1 MIIPLIPGL
10 IRGTS
15 GIDKKLLDK
24 ILGGDVRVIILRYS
38 STDELYKPE
47 KRGAIGDLIDKLV
60 RHGVKAI
67 VLFVKPI
74 GLMTKILNYFIGLI
88 ASSSDVDIDVELVK
102 EIVVS
107 SPYVANI
114 RHEKVKNIGNLNN
127 KQIKIVS
134 KIVSGETFLILNE
147 VREVAEKYKKGKIL
161 VIIDDLP
168 DLIMTLGNKNAYV
181 AIRSIALYLREK
193 GGILLLIFPE
203 GVLPESEEQV
213 FLNLADEIIYI

>member
-1 MIIPLIPGL
+1 M
-10 IRGTS
+10 IRGTG
-15 GIDKKLLDK
+15 GIDKKLLNK
-24 ILGGDVRVIILRYS
+24 ILGGDVRVIVLRYS
-38 STDELYKPE
+38 STDELFKPE
-47 KRGAIGDLIDKLV
+47 KRGAIGDLIDRLV
-60 RHGVKAI
+60 RHDVKAI

-88 ASSSDVDIDVELVK
+88 TSSSDIDIDVELVK

-107 SPYVANI
+107 SPYVANV
-114 RHEKVKNIGNLNN
+114 RHEKVKSIGSLNN
-127 KQIKIVS
+127 KQVQIVS

-147 VREVAEKYKKGKIL
+147 VREVAERYKKGKIL
-161 VIIDDLP
+161 VIVDDLP
-168 DLIMTLGNKNAYV
+168 DLIMTMGNKNAYV